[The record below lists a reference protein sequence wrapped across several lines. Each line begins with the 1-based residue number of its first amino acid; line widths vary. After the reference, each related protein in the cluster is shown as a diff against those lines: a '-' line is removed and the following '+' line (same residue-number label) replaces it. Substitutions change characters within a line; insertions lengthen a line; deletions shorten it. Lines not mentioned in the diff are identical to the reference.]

1 MTVRSII
8 FDCDGVLV
16 DSEKLAIKALLLLAR
31 PYGFKLGL
39 SETMRLFHG
48 KSYQYCFDTI
58 RAGCKYPLPGDYEE
72 RYRRL
77 SFDYFKRELKPVKG
91 VIGFINALRV
101 PFCVASSGPRDK
113 IFLNLQLAGL
123 ADKFHNAIF
132 SCYDIGK
139 FKPEPD
145 IFLHAAKEMDF
156 SVEDCIVIEDSPT
169 GVQAA
174 VAGGFKV
181 YGLATKHTEKEL
193 QEAGAITFS
202 NFKELTALLNFR
214 ES

>member
-1 MTVRSII
+1 MIVRSII

-16 DSEKLAIKALLLLAR
+16 DSEKLSIKALLLLAR
-31 PYGFKLGL
+31 PYGFKSGL
-39 SETMRLFHG
+39 SEAMQSFHG
-48 KSYQYCFDTI
+48 KSYQYCFETI
-58 RAGCKYPLPGDYEE
+58 SARCKYPLPLDYEE

-91 VIGFINALRV
+91 VVEFINSLRV

-123 ADKFHNAIF
+123 SDKFQNAVF

-145 IFLHAAKEMDF
+145 IFLHAAKEMNF
-156 SVEDCIVIEDSPT
+156 KVEESIVIEDSAT

-181 YGLATKHTEKEL
+181 YGLATKHSEKEL
-193 QEAGAITFS
+193 REAGAIIFHK
-202 NFKELTALLNFR
+202 FKDLESLLKYQEL
-214 ES
+214 